1 MRTTDTAIEKRAWY
15 REPMVWLV
23 IAIPGLSV
31 VVGMVML
38 AFSITSYDGLVV
50 DDYYKQG
57 VTINQR
63 LERQSRAKS
72 LGIQADVRL
81 KHQEKRVEMNLTGNQ
96 AFQFPD
102 QVTLGLHHAT
112 RAGLDTEAI
121 LIRAGDNHYIGAF
134 EGLSAGRWH
143 VVLQTEEWKI
153 SGSVFWPDDNE
164 LISIG
169 Y

>member
-1 MRTTDTAIEKRAWY
+1 MNTTESPIERRAWHQ
-15 REPMVWLV
+15 EPMVWLV

-63 LERQSRAKS
+63 LERQSRATS
-72 LGIQADVRL
+72 LGIQADVYL
-81 KHQEKRVEMNLTGNQ
+81 KHQEKRVEIQLTGNQ
-96 AFQFPD
+96 EFQFPD
-102 QVTLGLHHAT
+102 QVTLGIHHAT
-112 RAGLDTEAI
+112 RAGQDTETI
-121 LIRAGDNHYIGAF
+121 LIRAGDNYYIGTF
-134 EGLSAGRWH
+134 EGLSAGRWY
-143 VVLQTEEWKI
+143 VVLQTDEWKI
-153 SGSVFWPDDNE
+153 SGSVFWPNDEE